1 MEEITYLLFGILAG
15 ALLAWVIVR
24 LVLKTRSVPRKEL
37 NDVVN
42 ELNEKKTAFS
52 VEKARSLRLSEDLH
66 LAEEQIHRQTE
77 EIKSL
82 GNSLASFQARLEAA
96 TEGLQKYEKEVLQL
110 KSENKETTDTLN
122 QTHRDLSRATET
134 NRGLQEKLNTQKH
147 ELEELGKKINMEFEH
162 IAAKILEEKTEKF
175 TKQNKDHLEI
185 ILKPLGENI
194 ESFRRK
200 VEEVYEKESKERFS
214 LGKEVQRLMDLNLK
228 VSEDAVNL
236 TNALR
241 GSSKTQGDWGQMILE
256 NILEQSGLVRDREY
270 FVQEFLK
277 DKDGSYMK
285 NEEGKRLQPDVIVQ
299 YPDNRKVIVDS
310 KVSLTAYTRFSE
322 ATEHAIQEKALK
334 EHLLSVRRH
343 VDDLSS
349 KHYQDF
355 APSLDFVMMFIPIEP
370 AYLLALQHDRD
381 LWNYAYRKRILLI
394 SPTNL
399 IAALKM
405 IEDLWKREHQN
416 QNAQDIADRGA
427 ALYEKF
433 VGFVDNLSNIGIHI
447 QRAQKSYED
456 AFGQLKSGRGNLIG
470 QAEKLRELGV
480 KAKKTLPPSMVE
492 EAGED

>member
-1 MEEITYLLFGILAG
+1 MEEIIYLIVGMLAG
-15 ALLAWVIVR
+15 TLLAWLIVR
-24 LVLKTRSVPRKEL
+24 LTVKSKSVPRKDMNE
-37 NDVVN
+37 VQA
-42 ELNEKKTAFS
+42 ELNETRTSLS
-52 VEKARSLRLSEDLH
+52 VERERSHRLSDDLGRSEVRMREQS
-66 LAEEQIHRQTE
+66 EEL
-77 EIKSL
+77 KSL
-82 GNSLASFQARLEAA
+82 GNTMASVQARLEAA
-96 TEGLQKYEKEVLQL
+96 TEGLQKYEKDALLL
-110 KSENKETTDTLN
+110 KTENKEVTDQLN
-122 QTHRDLSRATET
+122 HTHRELSRATEV
-134 NRGLQEKLNTQKH
+134 NKSLEEKLNTQKQ
-147 ELEELGKKINMEFEH
+147 EIEELGRKINLEFEH
-162 IAAKILEEKTEKF
+162 IATKILEEKTEKF

-194 ESFRRK
+194 ESFRKK
-200 VEEVYEKESKERFS
+200 VEEVYEKEAKERFS
-214 LGKEVQRLMDLNLK
+214 LGREVQRLMDLNLK

-236 TNALR
+236 TNALK

-277 DKDGSYMK
+277 DEDGNYMK
-285 NEEGKRLQPDVIVQ
+285 NETGKRLQPDVIVQ

-310 KVSLTAYTRFSE
+310 KVSLTAYTRYAE
-322 ATEHAIQEKALK
+322 ATDHDTQVKALK
-334 EHLLSVRRH
+334 EHLLSIRRH

-370 AYLLALQHDRD
+370 AYLLALQHDQE

-399 IAALKM
+399 IAALKL

-416 QNAQDIADRGA
+416 QNAQEIADRGA

-433 VGFVDNLSNIGIHI
+433 VGFVDNLSNVGVHI
-447 QRAQKSYED
+447 QRAQNSYTD

-470 QAEKLRELGV
+470 QAEKLRDLGI